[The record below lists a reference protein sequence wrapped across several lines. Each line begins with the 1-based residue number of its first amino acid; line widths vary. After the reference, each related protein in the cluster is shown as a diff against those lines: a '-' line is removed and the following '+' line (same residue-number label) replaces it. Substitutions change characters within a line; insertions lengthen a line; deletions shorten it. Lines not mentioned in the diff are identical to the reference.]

1 MLLLLIVF
9 IPHFVIFCFH
19 CYYYPSHPIRFD
31 LSTRRSIICQV
42 VWNCTRPSSLY
53 LRDKQKLWAPIFLNN
68 NFEENNQLG
77 KRQRL
82 VWKLRD
88 RKTFYLFCAP
98 FQKNK
103 TNFFS
108 SCVHHGGES
117 FPFSLNN
124 LPHQISHTLS
134 LFASFFSSSFVHDK
148 IVHFVWSD
156 KEIAWNCVVMY
167 CLMFF

>member
-98 FQKNK
+98 FQKTK
-103 TNFFS
+103 QI
-108 SCVHHGGES
+108 S
-117 FPFSLNN
+117 FHRVSITVVKVSPFLWIISPTKSVILWVFSL
-124 LPHQISHTLS
+124 
-134 LFASFFSSSFVHDK
+134 LFLVLHLCMTKLCILFDPIK
-148 IVHFVWSD
+148 
-156 KEIAWNCVVMY
+156 K
-167 CLMFF
+167 